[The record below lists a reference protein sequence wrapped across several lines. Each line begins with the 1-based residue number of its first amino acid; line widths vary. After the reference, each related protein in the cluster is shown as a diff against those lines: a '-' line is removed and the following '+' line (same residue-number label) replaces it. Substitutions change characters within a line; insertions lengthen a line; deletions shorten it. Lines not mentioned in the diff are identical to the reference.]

1 MPDFEFNIGSHTFN
15 LSGLADTGIQILLIA
30 VLALVALAI
39 LRRILP
45 KAVERQVS
53 MIRDESPEGLAK
65 RTNTVSNALNGV
77 ISSVIL
83 LAAFI
88 MILSKLGVDTT
99 PLIAA
104 LGLLGLGIGLAAQ
117 KIIRDYLNGFFILV
131 EDWYRVDEVAT
142 IAGITGVIVEI
153 NLRRTL
159 LRDVDGTM
167 HIIPNSNI
175 NLASNRARGWARINL
190 NVSVAYKENLNRVWQ
205 LVDKICQE
213 FKEDPMWGELML
225 TTPSVIRV
233 DNLGDH
239 GVEIKILGDTKPGQQ
254 WALMGELRKRI
265 KEQFDE
271 QGIEMPWPHTKV
283 YFGNEPKGD
292 PTGTSQG

>member
-1 MPDFEFNIGSHTFN
+1 MPDIEFNIGSHTFN
-15 LSGLADTGIQILLIA
+15 ISGLANTGLQILLI
-30 VLALVALAI
+30 VVVALVAIAI
-39 LRRILP
+39 LRRIIP
-45 KAVERQVS
+45 KVVEKQVNR
-53 MIRDESPEGLAK
+53 IRDESPEELAK
-65 RTNTVSNALNGV
+65 RTDTVSNAINWVVSGV
-77 ISSVIL
+77 VL
-83 LAAFI
+83 FAAFI

-104 LGLLGLGIGLAAQ
+104 IGLLGLGIGLAAQ

-167 HIIPNSNI
+167 HVIPNSNI
-175 NLASNRARGWARINL
+175 ELASNRARGWARINL

-213 FKEDPMWGELML
+213 FKEDPVWGDHML
-225 TTPSVIRV
+225 TTPAVVRV

-283 YFGNEPKGD
+283 YFGNEPKSEE
-292 PTGTSQG
+292 TGK